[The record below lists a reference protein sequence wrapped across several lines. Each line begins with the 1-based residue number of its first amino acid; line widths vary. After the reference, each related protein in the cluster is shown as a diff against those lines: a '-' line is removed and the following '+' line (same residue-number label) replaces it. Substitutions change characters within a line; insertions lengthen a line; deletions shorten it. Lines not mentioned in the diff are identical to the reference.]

1 MYRPWQSL
9 FGRQC
14 RVIRIGDD
22 HILPIFKNATASMD
36 PGHRT
41 RKRVIDHDITDLD
54 KVIVFLREPESRFKS
69 GVNTVAEE
77 LGIATSELV
86 NKIMTETYSD
96 WHYVPQFV
104 WLCHLYKYFKN
115 DVEFRG
121 MDRVKEYTN
130 LHSVNYHRQDPVMV
144 LEKFVHVDKLLMQ
157 RYMNKTARLGDVIKD
172 LYNELP
178 KD

>member
-14 RVIRIGDD
+14 RVIKIGDD

-41 RKRVIDHDITDLD
+41 RERVIDDQIEKLE
-54 KVIVFLREPESRFKS
+54 KIIVFLREPESRFKS

-77 LGIATSELV
+77 LDIPTNELF
-86 NKIMTETYSD
+86 NRIITESYSD
-96 WHYVPQFV
+96 WHYVPQFI
-104 WLCHLYKYFKN
+104 WLCHLYKYYKN

-121 MDRVKEYTN
+121 MERVVEYTD

-144 LEKFVHVDKLLMQ
+144 LDKFVHVDKLLIE
-157 RYMNKTARLGDVIKD
+157 RYMNKTVNLKDVIKD
-172 LYNELP
+172 LYDELP